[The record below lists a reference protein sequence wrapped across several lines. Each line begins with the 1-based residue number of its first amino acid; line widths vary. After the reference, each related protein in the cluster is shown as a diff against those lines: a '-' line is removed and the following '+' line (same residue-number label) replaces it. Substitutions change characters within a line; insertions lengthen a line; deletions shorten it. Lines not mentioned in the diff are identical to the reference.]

1 MINKVTTVDNWLKL
15 AKNKL
20 KEAQISSY
28 SLDSELI
35 LCNILKVDRTTILA
49 YPKRKLT
56 KQNIFHANHFLKRRL
71 QHEPLAYILGFK
83 EFYGRNFKVNSSV
96 LVPRPETEEIIEQLK
111 NNLVNNN
118 EALLDIGTGSG
129 ILAVTIAKEFQ
140 NKNIKAYASDISKDA
155 LAVAKENAAIHNANI
170 SFINSNL
177 LENIEQNI
185 LNEVTILVANL
196 PYVNK
201 NWINQKKPNELH
213 YEPQIALYS
222 EKEGL
227 ELIEKLL
234 NTTNKIPN
242 LKYLILE
249 ADPEQFCK
257 IEKIAQEN
265 NLKKMVQKNYTIVF
279 KKITLL

>member
-71 QHEPLAYILGFK
+71 QHEPLAYMLGFK

-118 EALLDIGTGSG
+118 EVILDIGTGSG

-140 NKNIKAYASDISKDA
+140 NKNTKAYASDISKDA
-155 LAVAKENAAIHNANI
+155 LVLAKDNATMHNANI
-170 SFINSNL
+170 SFIKSNL

-201 NWINQKKPNELH
+201 NWIDQEKPNELH

-222 EKEGL
+222 KKEGL

-234 NTTNKIPN
+234 NTTSKIPN

-279 KKITLL
+279 KK

>member
-118 EALLDIGTGSG
+118 ETLLDIGTGSG

-155 LAVAKENAAIHNANI
+155 LVVAKDNATMHNANI
-170 SFINSNL
+170 SFIKSNL

-213 YEPQIALYS
+213 YEPQIV
-222 EKEGL
+222 
-227 ELIEKLL
+227 
-234 NTTNKIPN
+234 
-242 LKYLILE
+242 
-249 ADPEQFCK
+249 
-257 IEKIAQEN
+257 
-265 NLKKMVQKNYTIVF
+265 KKKG
-279 KKITLL
+279 

>member
-35 LCNILKVDRTTILA
+35 LYNILKVDRTTILA

-155 LAVAKENAAIHNANI
+155 LAVAKDNATMHNANI
-170 SFINSNL
+170 SFIKSNL

-201 NWINQKKPNELH
+201 NWINQKKLNELH

-279 KKITLL
+279 KK

>member
-35 LCNILKVDRTTILA
+35 LCNILKVDRTTVLA

-140 NKNIKAYASDISKDA
+140 NKNIKVHASDISKDA
-155 LAVAKENAAIHNANI
+155 LAVAKDNAMLHNANI
-170 SFINSNL
+170 SFIKSNL

-279 KKITLL
+279 KK

>member
-28 SLDSELI
+28 GLDSELI

-118 EALLDIGTGSG
+118 EVLLDIGTGSG

-155 LAVAKENAAIHNANI
+155 LVLAKDNATIHNVNI
-170 SFINSNL
+170 SFIKSNL

-201 NWINQKKPNELH
+201 NWIDQEKPNELH

-222 EKEGL
+222 KKEGL

-234 NTTNKIPN
+234 NTTSKIPN

-279 KKITLL
+279 KK

>member
-35 LCNILKVDRTTILA
+35 LCNILKVDRTTVLA

-111 NNLVNNN
+111 NNLINNN
-118 EALLDIGTGSG
+118 ETLLDVGTGSG
-129 ILAVTIAKEFQ
+129 ILAVTITKEFQ
-140 NKNIKAYASDISKDA
+140 NKNIKVHASDISKDA
-155 LAVAKENAAIHNANI
+155 LAVAKNNAILHNANI
-170 SFINSNL
+170 SFIKSNL

-249 ADPEQFCK
+249 ADPEQFYK

-265 NLKKMVQKNYTIVF
+265 NLKKIIQKNYTIIF
-279 KKITLL
+279 KK

>member
-118 EALLDIGTGSG
+118 EVILDIGTGSG

-155 LAVAKENAAIHNANI
+155 LVLAKDNATMHNANI
-170 SFINSNL
+170 SFIKSNL

-201 NWINQKKPNELH
+201 NWIDQEKPNELH

-222 EKEGL
+222 KKEGL

-234 NTTNKIPN
+234 NTTSKIPN

-279 KKITLL
+279 KK

>member
-1 MINKVTTVDNWLKL
+1 MINKVTTVNNWLKL

-83 EFYGRNFKVNSSV
+83 EFYGRNFKVNSRV

-111 NNLVNNN
+111 NNLTNNN
-118 EALLDIGTGSG
+118 ETLLDVGTGSG

-155 LAVAKENAAIHNANI
+155 LVLAKDNAILHNANI
-170 SFINSNL
+170 SFIKSNL

-185 LNEVTILVANL
+185 LNEVTILIANL

-201 NWINQKKPNELH
+201 NWIDQEKPNELH

-279 KKITLL
+279 KK

>member
-1 MINKVTTVDNWLKL
+1 MINKVTTIDNWLKL

-155 LAVAKENAAIHNANI
+155 LVVAKDNATMHNANI
-170 SFINSNL
+170 SFIKSNL

-185 LNEVTILVANL
+185 LNEVTILVTNL

-201 NWINQKKPNELH
+201 NWINQKEPNELH

-279 KKITLL
+279 KK

>member
-1 MINKVTTVDNWLKL
+1 M
-15 AKNKL
+15 
-20 KEAQISSY
+20 
-28 SLDSELI
+28 
-35 LCNILKVDRTTILA
+35 
-49 YPKRKLT
+49 
-56 KQNIFHANHFLKRRL
+56 
-71 QHEPLAYILGFK
+71 
-83 EFYGRNFKVNSSV
+83 
-96 LVPRPETEEIIEQLK
+96 
-111 NNLVNNN
+111 
-118 EALLDIGTGSG
+118 
-129 ILAVTIAKEFQ
+129 TIAKEFQ

-155 LAVAKENAAIHNANI
+155 LVVAKDNATMHNANI
-170 SFINSNL
+170 SFIKSNL

-185 LNEVTILVANL
+185 LNEVTILVTNL

-201 NWINQKKPNELH
+201 NWINQKEPNELH

-279 KKITLL
+279 KK

>member
-35 LCNILKVDRTTILA
+35 VCNILKVDRTTVLA

-111 NNLVNNN
+111 NNLTNNN
-118 EALLDIGTGSG
+118 ETLLDVGTGSG

-140 NKNIKAYASDISKDA
+140 NKNIKVYASDISKDA
-155 LAVAKENAAIHNANI
+155 LAVAKDNAMLHNANI
-170 SFINSNL
+170 SFIKSNL

-249 ADPEQFCK
+249 ADPEQFYK

-265 NLKKMVQKNYTIVF
+265 NLKKIIQKNYTIIF
-279 KKITLL
+279 KK

>member
-35 LCNILKVDRTTILA
+35 LCNILKVDRTTILT

-155 LAVAKENAAIHNANI
+155 LVLAKDNATMHNANI
-170 SFINSNL
+170 SFIKSNL

-279 KKITLL
+279 KK

>member
-1 MINKVTTVDNWLKL
+1 MINKVTTINNWLKL

-155 LAVAKENAAIHNANI
+155 LVVAKDNATMHNANI
-170 SFINSNL
+170 SFIKSNL

-185 LNEVTILVANL
+185 LNEVTILVTNL

-201 NWINQKKPNELH
+201 NWINQKEPNELH

-279 KKITLL
+279 KK

>member
-35 LCNILKVDRTTILA
+35 LCNILKVDRTTVLA

-83 EFYGRNFKVNSSV
+83 EFYGRNFEVNSSV

-111 NNLVNNN
+111 NNLANDN
-118 EALLDIGTGSG
+118 ETLLDVGTGSG

-155 LAVAKENAAIHNANI
+155 LVVAKNNAILHNANI
-170 SFINSNL
+170 SFIKSNL

-196 PYVNK
+196 PYVNR
-201 NWINQKKPNELH
+201 NWINQKEPNELH

-265 NLKKMVQKNYTIVF
+265 NLKKMAQKNYTIVF
-279 KKITLL
+279 KK

>member
-1 MINKVTTVDNWLKL
+1 MINKVTTVNNWLKL

-118 EALLDIGTGSG
+118 ETLLDIGTGSG

-140 NKNIKAYASDISKDA
+140 NKNIKAYASDISKDTLV
-155 LAVAKENAAIHNANI
+155 LAKDNAILHNANI
-170 SFINSNL
+170 SFIKSNL

-185 LNEVTILVANL
+185 LNEVTILIANL

-201 NWINQKKPNELH
+201 NWIDQEKPNELH

-279 KKITLL
+279 KK

>member
-1 MINKVTTVDNWLKL
+1 M
-15 AKNKL
+15 
-20 KEAQISSY
+20 
-28 SLDSELI
+28 
-35 LCNILKVDRTTILA
+35 
-49 YPKRKLT
+49 
-56 KQNIFHANHFLKRRL
+56 
-71 QHEPLAYILGFK
+71 
-83 EFYGRNFKVNSSV
+83 
-96 LVPRPETEEIIEQLK
+96 
-111 NNLVNNN
+111 
-118 EALLDIGTGSG
+118 
-129 ILAVTIAKEFQ
+129 
-140 NKNIKAYASDISKDA
+140 
-155 LAVAKENAAIHNANI
+155 
-170 SFINSNL
+170 

-185 LNEVTILVANL
+185 LNEVTILIANL

-201 NWINQKKPNELH
+201 NWIDQEKPNELH

-279 KKITLL
+279 KK

>member
-71 QHEPLAYILGFK
+71 QHEPLAYMLGFK

-118 EALLDIGTGSG
+118 EVILDIGTGSG

-155 LAVAKENAAIHNANI
+155 LVLAKDNATMHNANI
-170 SFINSNL
+170 SFIKSNL

-279 KKITLL
+279 KK

>member
-1 MINKVTTVDNWLKL
+1 MINKVTTIDNWLKL

-155 LAVAKENAAIHNANI
+155 LVVAKDNATMHNANI
-170 SFINSNL
+170 SFIKSNL

-185 LNEVTILVANL
+185 LNEVTILVTNL

-201 NWINQKKPNELH
+201 NWINQKEPNELH

-222 EKEGL
+222 KKEGL

-279 KKITLL
+279 KK

>member
-1 MINKVTTVDNWLKL
+1 MINKVTTIDNWLKL

-118 EALLDIGTGSG
+118 EVLLDIGTGSG

-155 LAVAKENAAIHNANI
+155 LVVAKENATIHNANI

-222 EKEGL
+222 KKEGL

-234 NTTNKIPN
+234 NTTNKILN

-279 KKITLL
+279 KK

>member
-140 NKNIKAYASDISKDA
+140 NKNIKAYASDISKDS
-155 LAVAKENAAIHNANI
+155 LVVAKDNATMHNANI
-170 SFINSNL
+170 SFIKSNL

-201 NWINQKKPNELH
+201 NWINQKKLNELH

-279 KKITLL
+279 KK

>member
-155 LAVAKENAAIHNANI
+155 LAVAKDNATMHNANI
-170 SFINSNL
+170 SFIKSNL

-201 NWINQKKPNELH
+201 NWINQKKLNELH
-213 YEPQIALYS
+213 YEPRIALYS

-279 KKITLL
+279 KK

>member
-1 MINKVTTVDNWLKL
+1 MINKVTTIDNWLKL

-118 EALLDIGTGSG
+118 ETLLDIGTGSG

-140 NKNIKAYASDISKDA
+140 NKNIKAYASDMSKDA
-155 LAVAKENAAIHNANI
+155 LVVAKDNATMHNANI
-170 SFINSNL
+170 SFIKSNL

-185 LNEVTILVANL
+185 LNEVTILVTNL

-201 NWINQKKPNELH
+201 NWINQKEPNELH

-234 NTTNKIPN
+234 NTNNKIPN

-279 KKITLL
+279 KK

>member
-71 QHEPLAYILGFK
+71 QHEPLAYMLGFK

-118 EALLDIGTGSG
+118 EVILDIGTGSG

-155 LAVAKENAAIHNANI
+155 LVLAKDNATMHNANI
-170 SFINSNL
+170 SFIKSNL

-201 NWINQKKPNELH
+201 NWIDQEKPNELH

-222 EKEGL
+222 KKEGL

-234 NTTNKIPN
+234 NTTSKIPN

-279 KKITLL
+279 KK

>member
-35 LCNILKVDRTTILA
+35 LCNILKVDRTTVLA

-111 NNLVNNN
+111 NNLINNN
-118 EALLDIGTGSG
+118 ETLLDVGTGSG

-155 LAVAKENAAIHNANI
+155 LVVAKDNATLHNANI
-170 SFINSNL
+170 SFIKSNL

-234 NTTNKIPN
+234 NTTDKIPN

-265 NLKKMVQKNYTIVF
+265 NLKKIIQKNYTIVF
-279 KKITLL
+279 KK

>member
-1 MINKVTTVDNWLKL
+1 MINKVTTVNNWLKL

-155 LAVAKENAAIHNANI
+155 LVVAKDNATMHNANI
-170 SFINSNL
+170 SFIKSNL

-185 LNEVTILVANL
+185 LNEVTILVTNL

-201 NWINQKKPNELH
+201 NWINQKEPNELH

-279 KKITLL
+279 KK

>member
-118 EALLDIGTGSG
+118 ATLLDIGTGSG

-155 LAVAKENAAIHNANI
+155 LAVAKDNATIHNANI
-170 SFINSNL
+170 SFIKSNL

-279 KKITLL
+279 KK

>member
-83 EFYGRNFKVNSSV
+83 EFYGRNFKVNSSI

-118 EALLDIGTGSG
+118 EVLLDIGTGSG

-155 LAVAKENAAIHNANI
+155 LVVAKENATIHNANI

-222 EKEGL
+222 KKEGL

-265 NLKKMVQKNYTIVF
+265 NLKKMVQKNYTIIF
-279 KKITLL
+279 KK

>member
-118 EALLDIGTGSG
+118 EVLLDIGTGSG

-155 LAVAKENAAIHNANI
+155 LVVAKDNAILHNANI
-170 SFINSNL
+170 SFIKSNL

-279 KKITLL
+279 KK

>member
-71 QHEPLAYILGFK
+71 QHEPLAYMLGFK

-155 LAVAKENAAIHNANI
+155 LAVAKDNATMHNANI
-170 SFINSNL
+170 SFIKSNL

-201 NWINQKKPNELH
+201 NWINQKKLNELH

-279 KKITLL
+279 KK

>member
-96 LVPRPETEEIIEQLK
+96 LVPRPDTEEIIEQLK

-155 LAVAKENAAIHNANI
+155 LAVAKDNATMHNANI
-170 SFINSNL
+170 SFIKSNL

-201 NWINQKKPNELH
+201 NWINQKKLNELH

-279 KKITLL
+279 KK

>member
-1 MINKVTTVDNWLKL
+1 MINKVTTIDNWLKL

-118 EALLDIGTGSG
+118 EVLLDIGTGSG

-155 LAVAKENAAIHNANI
+155 LVVAKDNATMHNANI
-170 SFINSNL
+170 SFIKSNL

-222 EKEGL
+222 KKEGL

-234 NTTNKIPN
+234 NTTNKILN

-279 KKITLL
+279 KK

>member
-155 LAVAKENAAIHNANI
+155 LAVAKDNATMHNANI
-170 SFINSNL
+170 SFIKSNL

-201 NWINQKKPNELH
+201 NWINQKKLNELH

-279 KKITLL
+279 KK

>member
-83 EFYGRNFKVNSSV
+83 EFYGRNFEVNSSV

-155 LAVAKENAAIHNANI
+155 LAVAKDNATMHNANI
-170 SFINSNL
+170 SFIKSNL

-201 NWINQKKPNELH
+201 NWINQKKLNELH

-279 KKITLL
+279 KK

>member
-140 NKNIKAYASDISKDA
+140 NKNIKAYASDISKDS
-155 LAVAKENAAIHNANI
+155 LVVAKDNATMHNANI
-170 SFINSNL
+170 SFIKSNL

-201 NWINQKKPNELH
+201 NWINQKKLNELH

-234 NTTNKIPN
+234 NTTNKMPN

-279 KKITLL
+279 KK